1 MNVNPISFGSVYK
14 VSGDFPS
21 SSAVRIVQLMNGQP
35 AKDDNERNVKTQLR
49 NILENDDIDTLRV
62 FRNHKKDVFLL
73 TGQDKVDLEKL
84 ISDKQRRT
92 NQAYQMYLGDDFMI
106 NAINEAEEDRFRDLS
121 QLVTYSKQDG
131 VLNVDFDMKNS
142 SIRALDVEA

>member
-1 MNVNPISFGSVYK
+1 MNINPISFGSVYK
-14 VSGDFPS
+14 VSSDFPS

>member
-14 VSGDFPS
+14 VVGNYPS
-21 SSAVRIVQLMNGQP
+21 SSGFRMFGLMNDQVP
-35 AKDDNERNVKTQLR
+35 ADNNEKIVKTQLR
-49 NILENDDIDTLRV
+49 NVLGNVDSDTLRI

-84 ISDKQRRT
+84 IADKQQRQKLAFQ
-92 NQAYQMYLGDDFMI
+92 NYMGDQFMI

-121 QLVTYSKQDG
+121 QLITYCRQDG
-131 VLNVDFDMKNS
+131 VLNVDYDMKNGT
-142 SIRALDVEA
+142 IRTLNVEV

>member
-106 NAINEAEEDRFRDLS
+106 NAIKEAEEDRFRDLS

>member
-84 ISDKQRRT
+84 IADKQQRQKLAFQ
-92 NQAYQMYLGDDFMI
+92 NYMGDQFMI

-121 QLVTYSKQDG
+121 QLITYCRQDG
-131 VLNVDFDMKNS
+131 VLNADYDMKNGT
-142 SIRALDVEA
+142 IRTLNVEV